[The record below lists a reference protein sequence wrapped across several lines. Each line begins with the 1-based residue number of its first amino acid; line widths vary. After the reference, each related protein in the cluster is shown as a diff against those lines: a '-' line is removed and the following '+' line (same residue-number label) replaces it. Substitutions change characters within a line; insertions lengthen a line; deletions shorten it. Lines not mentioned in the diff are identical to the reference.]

1 VTKFRRVEEKAAK
14 HQLKVSVVWTGPKV
28 DKITNSFVAINFC
41 KFEDMVKFEED
52 LQGAIKELP
61 KK

>member
-1 VTKFRRVEEKAAK
+1 M
-14 HQLKVSVVWTGPKV
+14 KVSVVWTGPKV

-52 LQGAIKELP
+52 LQKAIETSP
-61 KK
+61 KV